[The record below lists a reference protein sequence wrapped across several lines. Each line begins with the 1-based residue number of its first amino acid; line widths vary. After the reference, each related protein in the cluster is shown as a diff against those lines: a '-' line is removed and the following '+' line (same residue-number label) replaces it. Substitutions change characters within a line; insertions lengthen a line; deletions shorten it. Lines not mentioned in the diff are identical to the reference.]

1 MLTPQLATVLKL
13 FDPIG
18 DTPAVCLTQGINPRD
33 KHADI
38 LLLGCGDVRHILFTS
53 HTDVRQ
59 MDITCCDVERAV
71 LARNIILLTS
81 ILDDSNGRK
90 NDDNWN
96 IYYHMY
102 LDQHR
107 LDVLRAQATKLH
119 GLFCDSGTLDKVRQI
134 WDFYSTERKGHQQSA
149 FKTSFRSSIQSSR
162 FKRSNE
168 HKGSLGI
175 LTSLRSGAPVCCLAS
190 CPCDPMF
197 ASPDNDAMLHYGTDP
212 ILGFHLSTAYAP
224 LDAASPVVRLQEDI
238 VAAARAEFRAWSD
251 SFRSR
256 SPGSFTMRVFAG
268 DALAFSYTL
277 QHRRATTTATS
288 AHWYRDQHHL
298 DPLTLDGDDY
308 IPWGSAPLSFAVIDT
323 SNLADRIGAL
333 NLLVA
338 ASPLLN
344 GCSSASLYTDS
355 IAKTSKIHPKP
366 VDTLLCG
373 HLPTVAVLLGLVPV
387 EYWTNASFVSGGEKI
402 LDAAASK
409 DSNKLVGGHA
419 FVRTTWK
426 RPISQRAGLGSP
438 TPLQPLRFDESGLAQ
453 VLHRIYLQMFHG
465 AGWSQSFASKLQSLF
480 FPQLYNRPVFA
491 SLLCLVKSR
500 VTVDWEK
507 TMDILVGLIES
518 NSNKLPLEVGYLQEL
533 YLYLH
538 LLGVHS
544 VDVHRRPFNTGPI
557 TTPTGDVR
565 DWRNMPSAVCIIL
578 KVPRAILAAFTDDDP
593 LKFFIKFG
601 TPPVHCLVQSSS
613 ASTIKPWLN
622 FFPTVQMGFGQL
634 SASGA
639 RHSSDFKLHI
649 TDDPLGWHG
658 DSPLFVS
665 FRAPAS
671 VLLLEPRSAKI
682 SFGFQNSLATAKEL
696 ANRFGPELKVF
707 VTSLGDAEHV
717 HISQDL
723 PNQAGVMFGSGFATK
738 DVAAL
743 SNPGARTV
751 VTANADPAT
760 GRIASLIG
768 RLDIFSDDLKSALA
782 VGCRI
787 RSVSLSP
794 FNFLISVGKA
804 SPLKLDFPIPVM
816 ESKCKILLSRNSG
829 YVEVLAPVVAEAW
842 KKTLHSFMYPVL
854 LDNRTPIP
862 WNLPHLNLQALPL
875 LNTSQPRKLKWLDQH
890 VPFMYS
896 KREQALRMDPS
907 LPSLEGER
915 TRANFKASL
924 LTLFRDFA
932 GLPGAHKAHTFGI
945 NNFAGGG
952 IQMLVFV
959 SGLRLDLANRT
970 LVLDAAVLPI
980 DRERTPQ
987 IDEHLPAPPDPGLGM
1002 ISVDDAEPRLWKN
1015 VLPAWVER
1023 CRTWEHRPSCEYAV
1037 QGRVPL
1043 SVEVGEPVLCRCGNG
1058 VLQDRFMAGGA
1069 NWRVISK
1076 QVVRV
1081 AISPLFTCPHVD
1093 ETHDDACRVCNRDR
1107 AEGGSSLLTCA
1118 KCRTAKYCSS
1128 ECQRANWKKHK
1139 TECTPTR
1146 LDSCE

>member
-1 MLTPQLATVLKL
+1 M
-13 FDPIG
+13 
-18 DTPAVCLTQGINPRD
+18 
-33 KHADI
+33 
-38 LLLGCGDVRHILFTS
+38 
-53 HTDVRQ
+53 
-59 MDITCCDVERAV
+59 
-71 LARNIILLTS
+71 TS

-119 GLFCDSGTLDKVRQI
+119 GLSSSMAAWNESKYGKQIRFCDSGTLAKVRQI
-134 WDFYSTERKGHQQSA
+134 WDFYSTERKGHQRSA
-149 FKTSFRSSIQSSR
+149 FETSFRSSIQSSR
-162 FKRSNE
+162 FKRSNQ
-168 HKGSLGI
+168 HKSSLGI
-175 LTSLRSGAPVCCLAS
+175 LTSLRSGAPVCSGRLLEDLNDLHQHFWEHGTTDIDRKAVS
-190 CPCDPMF
+190 QAVRVNPMF
-197 ASPDNDAMLHYGTDP
+197 ASPDSNAMLHYGTDP

-224 LDAASPVVRLQEDI
+224 LDAASPVVRLQDI

-308 IPWGSAPLSFAVIDT
+308 IPGGSAPLSFAVIDT
-323 SNLADRIGAL
+323 SNLADRIGTL

-344 GCSSASLYTDS
+344 GCSSASLYTES
-355 IAKTSKIHPKP
+355 IAKQSKIHQKP
-366 VDTLLCG
+366 ADTLLCG
-373 HLPTVAVLLGLVPV
+373 HLPTVAVLLGLAPV
-387 EYWTNASFVSGGEKI
+387 EYWTNASPVSPGGETI
-402 LDAAASK
+402 LDAPACEV
-409 DSNKLVGGHA
+409 SNKPYDSQA

-426 RPISQRAGLGSP
+426 RPVSQHAGLGSP

-453 VLHRIYLQMFHG
+453 VLHRIYLQMFHS
-465 AGWSQSFASKLQSLF
+465 AGLSQRFASKYSLF
-480 FPQLYNRPVFA
+480 FPHLYNRPVFA

-544 VDVHRRPFNTGPI
+544 VDVHRRPFNTGQI
-557 TTPTGDVR
+557 TSPTGDVR
-565 DWRNMPSAVCIIL
+565 DWRNMPSAVCITL
-578 KVPRAILAAFTDDDP
+578 KVPRAKLAAFTEDDP
-593 LKFFIKFG
+593 LKFFVKFG
-601 TPPVHCLVQSSS
+601 TSPVHCLVQSSS
-613 ASTIKPWLN
+613 ASTKPWLN

-639 RHSSDFKLHI
+639 RHSSDCKLHI
-649 TDDPLGWHG
+649 ADDPLGWHG

-682 SFGFQNSLATAKEL
+682 SFGFQNSLATAEEL
-696 ANRFGPELKVF
+696 ANRFGPELNVF

-723 PNQAGVMFGSGFATK
+723 PNQAGVMFGSGFATR

-751 VTANADPAT
+751 VTANANPAT

-768 RLDIFSDDLKSALA
+768 RLDILSDDLKSALA
-782 VGCRI
+782 GGCRV

-804 SPLKLDFPIPVM
+804 SPLKLDFPVPVM
-816 ESKCKILLSRNSG
+816 ESKCKIRLSRNSG
-829 YVEVLAPVVAEAW
+829 YVEFLAPVVAEAW
-842 KKTLHSFMYPVL
+842 KKTFHSFMYPVL
-854 LDNRTPIP
+854 LDNRTPVP

-875 LNTSQPRKLKWLDQH
+875 LNTSQPSKLKWLDQH
-890 VPFMYS
+890 VLFMFS
-896 KREQALRMDPS
+896 KREQALRLDPS

-924 LTLFRDFA
+924 FTLFRDFA

-987 IDEHLPAPPDPGLGM
+987 IDECLPTPPDPGLGM
-1002 ISVDDAEPRLWKN
+1002 ICVDDAELRLWKN

-1023 CRTWEHRPSCEYAV
+1023 CRTWEHRPNCEYTV

-1043 SVEVGEPVLCRCGNG
+1043 SVDVGDPVLCRCGNG
-1058 VLQDRFMAGGA
+1058 VLPDRFMAGGA

-1076 QVVRV
+1076 QAVRV

-1093 ETHDDACRVCNRDR
+1093 ETHDGTSGVLAVIGDACRVCNRDR
-1107 AEGGSSLLTCA
+1107 AEGGSALLTCA

-1128 ECQRANWKKHK
+1128 ECQRADWKKHK
-1139 TECTPTR
+1139 TECTPVAQ
-1146 LDSCE
+1146 S